1 MLVYA
6 RLKSAGLGCEL
17 VCFTLAWESSFWTES
32 LPEVTAVSVIYSRK
46 DLMDDTVLEDDVVT
60 KKPGE
65 AKSVRDF
72 PVLNIQDR
80 KEVGRGDP
88 TLQTEHL
95 FPNKKSDAP

>member
-1 MLVYA
+1 
-6 RLKSAGLGCEL
+6 
-17 VCFTLAWESSFWTES
+17 
-32 LPEVTAVSVIYSRK
+32 
-46 DLMDDTVLEDDVVT
+46 MDDTVLEDDVVT